1 MVKVIQAVNVIDS
14 IADCIPIVSTI
25 KNISIILYRLI
36 HKVDRVANPVNAS
49 WKDDIK
55 IHILTKGIFEITA
68 GLIPFYGNIA
78 CLVFNI
84 FKIAQPSDIA
94 LPLRYLIKAIGLKDE
109 IEGYQLAAKL
119 LKRYPDFTEN
129 EFSEAL
135 SLAAAREH
143 IEVFELIL
151 NSRTQWSRNFVLDLL
166 KTSKNEEV
174 LKLLLD
180 KYSTLF
186 TKQELHDVINVGS
199 YGRPNLEKVKFLLD
213 YYSKS
218 DPNYPCESLLL
229 AIKGEHKNCTV
240 EFILKNYPDIDSK
253 TIGEALKIAL
263 RDVFYNTEKTSL
275 AIQLL
280 NYCPQLEEKYII
292 DALINIPSHGNSLE
306 VVSLLISRKP
316 RLTCYQI
323 TDLITNIT
331 GNSLEPNK
339 KALIQTILQLYPE
352 FSSKDAAQLL
362 LRFCRVTEERGRLD
376 EGFEWLLNQ
385 LSNLQAEDAQE
396 LLNTLIFKKN
406 AIHCAT
412 ILQRRFPGL
421 QIINPELA
429 AI

>member
-14 IADCIPIVSTI
+14 VADCKPIVSTI

-55 IHILTKGIFEITA
+55 IHMLTKSTFEIIT
-68 GLIPFYGNIA
+68 GLVPFYGNIA
-78 CLVFNI
+78 CLVVNI
-84 FKIAQPSDIA
+84 FKIVQPSDIA
-94 LPLRYLIKAIGLKDE
+94 LPQQYLLKAICLKDE
-109 IEGYQLAAKL
+109 KEGYQLTAKL
-119 LKRYPDFTEN
+119 LKRYPDDYTEK
-129 EFSEAL
+129 ELRKAL
-135 SLAAAREH
+135 SVASEKEN
-143 IEVFELIL
+143 IDVCNLIL
-151 NSRTQWSRNFVLDLL
+151 NSSPQWSQNFVLDLL
-166 KTSKNEEV
+166 KTSKNKGV

-218 DPNYPCESLLL
+218 NPNYPCESLLL
-229 AIKGEHKNCTV
+229 AIQGEHKNYTV
-240 EFILKNYPDIDSK
+240 GFILKNYPDIDSK

-263 RDVFYNTEKTSL
+263 RDVFCNNEKTHL

-280 NYCPQLEEKYII
+280 DYCPQLEEKYII
-292 DALINIPSHGNSLE
+292 DALINIPSHGNSVE

-316 RLTCYQI
+316 RLASSQI

-352 FSSKDAAQLL
+352 FSSRDAAQLL
-362 LRFCRVTEERGRLD
+362 LRFCHVTEGRGRLD

-412 ILQRRFPGL
+412 LLQRRFPGL
-421 QIINPELA
+421 QIINPE
-429 AI
+429 I